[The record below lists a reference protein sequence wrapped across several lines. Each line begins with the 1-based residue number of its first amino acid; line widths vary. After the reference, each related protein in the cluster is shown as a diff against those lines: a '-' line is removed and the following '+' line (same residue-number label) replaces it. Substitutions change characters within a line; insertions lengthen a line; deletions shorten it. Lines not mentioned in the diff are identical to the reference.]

1 MKRREFVQI
10 ATIGSATIFQ
20 ACETQD
26 NEITDKGEVAAEESK
41 KEEIASACWQC
52 VSRCSIL
59 AYKKGN
65 RLVKIEGNP
74 LSLRNEGKVCAKGQA
89 GINQMYNP
97 DRLLYPL
104 RRIGERG
111 SGKWERISWETALDL
126 LLEGGEIEGAKVK
139 GLRRLR
145 KEGNPEKFLFHYG
158 RMVGTDYSIII
169 HYFLSAFG
177 TSSIGNHDS
186 ICNRAGSIA
195 RRLTGDVTAS
205 KKFDDVDIVLNF
217 GRSLIDAGIDHIPI
231 IRRISRMLE
240 RGVKIYTFDVRLS
253 NTAAKSHKWVPVKP
267 GTDLAVVLA
276 LSHVLLREGLY
287 DKEGIEQTANVTVD
301 KLISHLEPYTPQWAE
316 KISGVPA
323 DLLEQIAIEY
333 GNATSGA
340 CTSFRGAFM
349 HFNGVQAQR
358 AIYML
363 DVIAGNIGPEVRK
376 TKRAQWNYP
385 FPRPEKPTAQLP
397 IFNGDKGQFAVPDGS
412 ISHQILSQIKKGKG
426 RPELYMVYCHNPVY
440 ANGNCNENIEIYK
453 DTKQIPFL
461 VSVDVGMSETTML
474 ADLVLPDASFL
485 ERWTAEVKGTR
496 DGIPEYYIRQPV
508 HEPLGES
515 RNFVDVA
522 CHLAK
527 ELDLNLGFDSAED
540 FIKGACQTTDGIK
553 EAGGFEYMK
562 EHGIWH
568 DKTAQVEF
576 VKREKLN
583 LFSERLDK
591 SGHAGLP
598 TWMIHPDHQRLD
610 GNELILTTFKVN
622 VHTHSRTQN
631 CKWLMEIYH
640 ENPAWINAATAD
652 RLGIQENDWIKL
664 ESHIGELITKAKIT
678 QGVHPQAIS
687 ISHHLG
693 HWAFG
698 EYASGKAS
706 PINVKNDSD
715 SGLVWWDNYGMHLN
729 KIIPNYGDPISGAM
743 CWNDT
748 VVSVS
753 KIS

>member
-1 MKRREFVQI
+1 MQRREFVQI
-10 ATIGSATIFQ
+10 ATIGSVAIFQ
-20 ACETQD
+20 ACETLE
-26 NEITDKGEVAAEESK
+26 NESEDISKVPLGESK
-41 KEEIASACWQC
+41 KEIASACWQC

-59 AYKKGN
+59 AYTKGD

-89 GINQMYNP
+89 GINQIYNP

-111 SGKWERISWETALDL
+111 SGKWEKISWETALDL
-126 LLEGGEIEGAKVK
+126 ILEGGEIEGSKVK
-139 GLRRLR
+139 GLKTIRN
-145 KEGNPEKFLFHYG
+145 EGSPEKFLFHYG
-158 RMVGTDYSIII
+158 RMVGTDYTIII
-169 HYFLSAFG
+169 NYFLSAYG

-186 ICNRAGSIA
+186 ICSRAGSIA
-195 RRLTGDVTAS
+195 RRLTGDVTSS

-217 GRSLIDAGIDHIPI
+217 GRSLIDAGIDHIPM
-231 IRRISRMLE
+231 IRRISKMRE

-253 NTAAKSHKWVPVKP
+253 NTAAKSDKWIPVKP

-276 LSHVLLREGLY
+276 LSHILMREGLY
-287 DKEGIEQTANVTVD
+287 NKDDIEQTANVSAEE
-301 KLISHLEPYTPQWAE
+301 LIAHLEPYTPQWAE
-316 KISGVPA
+316 EISGVPA
-323 DLLEQIAIEY
+323 DWLEQIAIEY
-333 GNATSGA
+333 GNAKSGA

-349 HFNGVQAQR
+349 HFNGVQTQR

-376 TKRAQWNYP
+376 TKRGQWNYP
-385 FPRPEKPTAQLP
+385 FPRPERPKAKLP
-397 IFNGDKGQFAVPDGS
+397 IFNGDDGQFAVPDGS
-412 ISHQILSQIKKGKG
+412 ISHQILTQIKKGRG
-426 RPELYMVYCHNPVY
+426 TPELYIVYCHNPVY
-440 ANGNCNENIEIYK
+440 ANGNCKENIEIYK
-453 DTKQIPFL
+453 DTSKIPFL
-461 VSVDVGMSETTML
+461 VSVDVGMSETTEL

-485 ERWTAEVKGTR
+485 ERWTAEVKGTA
-496 DGIPEYYIRQPV
+496 DGIPEFYIRQPV
-508 HEPLGES
+508 HEPLEES

-527 ELDLNLGFDSAED
+527 ELDLNLGFDSAKD
-540 FIKGACQTTDGIK
+540 FIEGACKATEGIK
-553 EAGGFEYMK
+553 EVGGFEYMK
-562 EHGIWH
+562 KHGIWH
-568 DKTAQVEF
+568 DRAAQVKF
-576 VKREKLN
+576 VKREKIN
-583 LFSERLDK
+583 LFSERLHK
-591 SGHAGLP
+591 SGFAGLP
-598 TWMIHPDHQRLD
+598 TWMSHPDHKNLND
-610 GNELILTTFKVN
+610 NELILTTFKIN

-640 ENPAWINAATAD
+640 ENPAWINAATAN

-664 ESHIGELITKAKIT
+664 ESRIGELVTKAKIT
-678 QGVHPQAIS
+678 QGVHPNAIS

-698 EYASGKAS
+698 EYASGKKS
-706 PINVKNDSD
+706 SVHVENDSD
-715 SGLVWWDNYGMHLN
+715 TKLVDWDNYGMHLN

>member
-10 ATIGSATIFQ
+10 ATIGSAAIFQ
-20 ACETQD
+20 ACESLESEPE
-26 NEITDKGEVAAEESK
+26 NKIEVPVGQE

-59 AYKKGN
+59 AYKKKG

-89 GINQMYNP
+89 GINQIYNP

-111 SGKWERISWETALDL
+111 SGKWEKISWETALDL
-126 LLEGGEIEGAKVK
+126 ILNGGEIEGSKVK
-139 GLRRLR
+139 GLRTIHNG
-145 KEGNPEKFLFHYG
+145 GNPEKFLFHYG
-158 RMVGTDYSIII
+158 RMVGTDYTIII
-169 HYFLSAFG
+169 NYFLRAFG

-186 ICNRAGSIA
+186 ICSRAGSIA
-195 RRLTGDVTAS
+195 RMLTGDVTSS
-205 KKFDDVDIVLNF
+205 KKFDDVDIILNF

-231 IRRISRMLE
+231 IRRVSRMRA
-240 RGVKIYTFDVRLS
+240 RGVKLYTFDVRLS
-253 NTAAKSHKWVPVKP
+253 NTAAKSDKWIPVKP

-276 LSHVLLREGLY
+276 LCHVLMREGLY
-287 DKEGIEQTANVTVD
+287 NKEDIEQTSNVKIED
-301 KLISHLEPYTPQWAE
+301 LITHLEPYTPQWAE
-316 KISGVPA
+316 EISGVPA
-323 DLLEQIAIEY
+323 NLLEKIAIEY
-333 GNATSGA
+333 GKANSGA

-349 HFNGVQAQR
+349 HFNGVQTQR

-363 DVIAGNIGPEVRK
+363 DVIAGNIGPEVRR
-376 TKRAQWNYP
+376 TKRAQWNFP
-385 FPRPEKPTAQLP
+385 FPMPERPEARLP
-397 IFNGDKGQFAVPDGS
+397 VFNGDKGQFAVPDGS
-412 ISHQILSQIKKGKG
+412 ISHQILTQIKKGRG
-426 RPELYMVYCHNPVY
+426 IPELYLVYCHNPVY

-453 DTKQIPFL
+453 DTSKIPFL
-461 VSVDVGMSETTML
+461 VSVDVAMSETTEL
-474 ADLVLPDASFL
+474 ADLILPDASFL
-485 ERWTAEVKGTR
+485 ERWTAEGKGTA
-496 DGIPEYYIRQPV
+496 DGIPEYYFRQPV
-508 HEPLGES
+508 HDPLGES
-515 RNFVDVA
+515 RNFVDVV
-522 CHLAK
+522 CHLAN
-527 ELDLNLGFDSAED
+527 ELDLNLGFDSARD
-540 FIKGACQTTDGIK
+540 FIEEACKATEGIA
-553 EAGGFEYMK
+553 EAGGFEYIK
-562 EHGIWH
+562 KHGIWH

-576 VKREKLN
+576 VKREKVN
-583 LFSERLDK
+583 LFSERLNK

-598 TWMIHPDHQRLD
+598 SWMSHPDHKKLNN
-610 GNELILTTFKVN
+610 NELIMTTFKVP

-652 RLGIQENDWIKL
+652 RLGIKENDWIKL
-664 ESHIGELITKAKIT
+664 ESSIGELITKARVT
-678 QGVHPQAIS
+678 QGVHPNAIS

-698 EYASGKAS
+698 EFASGEKS
-706 PINVKNDSD
+706 FINIENDSD
-715 SGLVWWDNYGMHLN
+715 SKLVWWENNGAHLN

-748 VVSVS
+748 VVSVT